1 MLAVGTLL
9 IGCASSGPKVA
20 APPTSPA
27 VMFTTTETVSTMVAD
42 RPVSVTAAVAKPKP
56 AVMSLVRQVMADYN
70 VQLTIDDVAGG
81 RLGNAEFY
89 KTRQFAGKPMADL
102 FNCGMGMTGPNA
114 ATYRIYI
121 SMIFTVVDDS
131 PRGSLVGATVSAA
144 ARDMSSGATADR
156 ITCGSTGQLEKLAL
170 ARIKTLAGG

>member
-1 MLAVGTLL
+1 
-9 IGCASSGPKVA
+9 
-20 APPTSPA
+20 
-27 VMFTTTETVSTMVAD
+27 MFTSTETVSTMVAD
-42 RPVSVTAAVAKPKP
+42 RPVAVSGSVAKPKP
-56 AVMSLVRQVMADYN
+56 AVWSLVKQVMADYN
-70 VQLTIDDVAGG
+70 VQLTVEDEPRG

-114 ATYRIYI
+114 ASYRIYI
-121 SMIFTVVDDS
+121 SMIFSVVDDS
-131 PRGSLVGATVSAA
+131 PRGSLVGVTVSAT

-170 ARIKTLAGG
+170 ARINTLAGL